1 MAPFFAQKFESYKK
15 NNSILAALFL
25 WADISGFLVML
36 QRLQCEGE

>member
-1 MAPFFAQKFESYKK
+1 MASFFAQKLQK

-25 WADISGFLVML
+25 WADISGFLVMR

>member
-15 NNSILAALFL
+15 IILAALFL
-25 WADISGFLVML
+25 WADISGFLVMR